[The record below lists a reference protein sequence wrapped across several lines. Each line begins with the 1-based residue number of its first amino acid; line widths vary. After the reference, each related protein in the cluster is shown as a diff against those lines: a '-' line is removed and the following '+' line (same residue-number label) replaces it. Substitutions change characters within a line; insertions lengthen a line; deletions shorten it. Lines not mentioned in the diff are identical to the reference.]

1 MDRHGDDMALAT
13 AGRALTWRIAL
24 GASVSGAWWI
34 ALPFP
39 APGMDPL
46 VDVVAFRSPTLL
58 AWFRVWYYAGPAVAA
73 VGGAMVAGTMWRV
86 WIGRADATEEHSG
99 RLPSWPTD
107 PEDPSPALVV
117 GEVHHP
123 VRPTPAPD
131 PKWLVIPARG
141 LFTGIAV
148 FGAVGSGKTAACMKP
163 FATQLFGWR
172 ADDPS
177 RRMAGLVL
185 EVKGDFCHQVHDI
198 LKTSGREED
207 YLEIGLDS
215 PWRWNP
221 LGDAELDSFSLA
233 HGVAG
238 LMNQLYGKSKDPFWQ
253 ITSMNLVRWLI
264 ELHRLYGRGW
274 VTLQDVYRCAIDKDL
289 FAARLA
295 QVEDE
300 VQGERVGVTIP
311 ARDLLKHR
319 DALASWSWT
328 EAPGKR
334 MRAACGEELERKLEE
349 LEVPFEWVRAKGAVG
364 QELRDKVAAIR
375 LWYDKDWQEID
386 KKLRTSVV
394 ETISSFLGL
403 FDDPAVARVFCPEAP
418 PKEPRTVAAVPPP
431 KEDPEALLTASSAPL
446 LRQALPPLETLIERG
461 TVLALNMPVGS
472 NPALSRAIG
481 VLLKMCWLQAVI
493 RRPARMA
500 ANPGWEPRPAVFLC
514 DEYQQFAT
522 VGEDEATG
530 DEKAF
535 SLTRQSRL
543 IPIVATQSISSLRSV
558 LGQSEAWRTL
568 LQTLRTRIFLS
579 LADDASADIA
589 SKLCGQVKRV
599 KATYTVSEQTGRAH
613 INPFSG
619 RAGGGTGGV
628 GTAKTFSEQREPVF
642 HPRDFTVLGNFSAIC
657 QPYDG
662 SQSLPARRV
671 YLKPAH
677 LRRERSYW
685 EARAA
690 GEL

>member
-1 MDRHGDDMALAT
+1 MALAT

-24 GASVSGAWWI
+24 GASVSGAWWV

-46 VDVVAFRSPTLL
+46 VDLVAFRSPTLL
-58 AWFRVWYYAGPAVAA
+58 TWFRVWYYAGPAVAA
-73 VGGAMVAGTMWRV
+73 IGGAMVAGTMWRV
-86 WIGRADATEEHSG
+86 WIGRGDVAEEHGG

-107 PEDPSPALVV
+107 PADPSPALVI

-123 VRPTPAPD
+123 VRPKPSPD

-148 FGAVGSGKTAACMKP
+148 FGAVGSGKTAACMKA
-163 FATQLFGWR
+163 FATQPFGWR
-172 ADDPS
+172 ADDPA

-185 EVKGDFCHQVHDI
+185 EVKGDFCHQVRDI
-198 LKTSGREED
+198 LKTAGREED

-233 HGVAG
+233 YGVAG

-328 EAPGKR
+328 EAAGKR
-334 MRAACGEELERKLEE
+334 MRAACGEELEQKLEE

-522 VGEDEATG
+522 VGEDEANG

-568 LQTLRTRIFLS
+568 LQTLRSRIYLS
-579 LADDASADIA
+579 QADDQSAKIA
-589 SKLCGQVKRV
+589 SDLCGQVSRMHESW
-599 KATYTVSEQTGRAH
+599 TVSE
-613 INPFSG
+613 NMD
-619 RAGGGTGGV
+619 RAGVNFLTGGTGGAKA
-628 GTAKTFSEQREPVF
+628 TAGINKSFQDRKEALFSARE
-642 HPRDFTVLGNFSAIC
+642 FTVLENYSGIAQIF
-657 QPYDG
+657 DG
-662 SQSLPARRV
+662 KVVHDATRV
-671 YLKPAH
+671 YLKPDYVDAD
-677 LRRERSYW
+677 LTYWRARE
-685 EARAA
+685 A
-690 GEL
+690 GKL